1 MGVKATPRAYT
12 SDLCSRRLYSA
23 PKPTPQQVLLNKALQ
38 RRDTSD
44 WWKKATR
51 GATTPQKGV
60 NSQPYAGGFARNN
73 LRSTPK
79 AHALPTFKP
88 FFEIEV
94 PAANSNKRSSSV
106 SGSVGTQAA
115 DKPQPVPVSASPRPA
130 SGGGAGFF
138 FRNKGGAASTE
149 LPSARWAPKL
159 IPKESFAPPMKVEPV
174 PTKVDQVPTVA
185 KVPDYTVK
193 SEPVTKPTPAPI
205 TPRAMNA
212 ATALDMARARASAK
226 SGKSTKFVE
235 PSNSAPLS
243 PIEIL
248 RQAREKSQN
257 PKSRNIVREAED
269 DDGTAQKHTQHPMQ
283 KTPGKF
289 KEEVRRGAPKRDA
302 PKRDAP
308 RKGRGDAPKRAGRS
322 GDKRANFDGDRKKR
336 SRRRY
341 RFPRRGKEVTIP
353 LTITVDSLA
362 KLLGVPND
370 HLLRKMSGMEM
381 DKLASDYL
389 LSNEEA
395 ADIALEYGVVP
406 VIPEEKGPEIYPRI
420 TPDDMS
426 MHPLRPPVVTI
437 MGHVD
442 HGKTTLLD
450 TLRSSS
456 ITASEAGGITQ
467 HIGAFSV
474 QLDGGQNITFLD
486 TPGHAAFSAMRARG
500 ANATDIVVLVVAAD
514 DGVMPQT
521 KEAIQHAL
529 DADVPIIVAINK
541 CDKAG
546 VDPSQIKEELL
557 QYGIQ
562 TEDLGGDI
570 QAVEIS
576 ALKGTGVD
584 ELSENIVTLAEVLD
598 LRAEVDIPVHATVI
612 ESQVEK
618 GHGNIASVLVKRGT
632 LNIGDIIVA
641 GTAWCKVR
649 NMTDDRGNSVSS
661 VGPAGAARVTGWKEI
676 PHAGDMALQAESE
689 AQAKSVVNHRVEKRK
704 NKKQLA
710 AISSMNEKRRETHA
724 RENIE
729 RAEEKAHARAVREY
743 YQGIRSS
750 YPDPLQKTDNNEEG
764 DDNPEANKPALLLP
778 IIVKGDVSGTVEAV
792 EAALGRLPNK
802 KIKPVVLNSGVG
814 PVSESDVAVAS
825 SSEQC
830 VIIAFNVKADKKT
843 QNVAK
848 RQKVQIMSSRIIY
861 KLLEDVEQL
870 MLDRLPSVFVDELQ
884 GEAVVQQVF
893 DITLKGN
900 KTASIAGS
908 RVTSGQLTK
917 SAKTSVLRNDKVLYT
932 GDISSFKNVKSDIF
946 EASKG
951 QEFGI
956 AFDGFEDLR
965 QGDIIQSFRQ
975 KELPKKLE

>member
-1 MGVKATPRAYT
+1 MYVASRYMGVKATPRAYT
-12 SDLCSRRLYSA
+12 GDLCSRRLYSA
-23 PKPTPQQVLLNKALQ
+23 PKPTPQQ
-38 RRDTSD
+38 
-44 WWKKATR
+44 
-51 GATTPQKGV
+51 
-60 NSQPYAGGFARNN
+60 
-73 LRSTPK
+73 
-79 AHALPTFKP
+79 
-88 FFEIEV
+88 
-94 PAANSNKRSSSV
+94 
-106 SGSVGTQAA
+106 
-115 DKPQPVPVSASPRPA
+115 
-130 SGGGAGFF
+130 
-138 FRNKGGAASTE
+138 
-149 LPSARWAPKL
+149 L
-159 IPKESFAPPMKVEPV
+159 IPKESFAPPTKVEPV
-174 PTKVDQVPTVA
+174 PTKVESVLTKVDPVPPMA
-185 KVPDYTVK
+185 KAPDSAAK
-193 SEPVTKPTPAPI
+193 RELVTNPTPASIPQ
-205 TPRAMNA
+205 RASNA
-212 ATALDMARARASAK
+212 AAALDRARARA

-235 PSNSAPLS
+235 PSKSSSLS

-248 RQAREKSQN
+248 RQAREQSQN
-257 PKSRNIVREAED
+257 TKSKNIVREAED
-269 DDGTAQKHTQHPMQ
+269 EDGTPQKSSQRPMH

-289 KEEVRRGAPKRDA
+289 KEEVRRGAPNRDA
-302 PKRDAP
+302 PRRDAP
-308 RKGRGDAPKRAGRS
+308 RKGRGDVPKRGGRS
-322 GDKRANFDGDRKKR
+322 GDKRSNSDREQKKP
-336 SRRRY
+336 SRKRY

-353 LTITVDSLA
+353 LTITVDGLA

-406 VIPEEKGPEIYPRI
+406 VIPDDKGPEIYPRV
-420 TPDDMS
+420 TPNDMS

-474 QLDGGQNITFLD
+474 ELDGGQNITFLD

-541 CDKAG
+541 CDKEG

-576 ALKGTGVD
+576 ALKGTGID

-618 GHGNIASVLVKRGT
+618 GHGNIASVLVKRGM
-632 LNIGDIIVA
+632 LHIGDIIIA

-649 NMTDDRGNSVSS
+649 NMTDDRGNPVSS

-676 PHAGDMALQAESE
+676 PQAGDMVLQAESE
-689 AQAKSVVNHRVEKRK
+689 AQAKSVVSHRVEKRK
-704 NKKQLA
+704 NKNQLA
-710 AISSMNEKRRETHA
+710 SISSMNDKRREIHA
-724 RENIE
+724 RESIE

-743 YQGIRSS
+743 YQGIRSVH
-750 YPDPLQKTDNNEEG
+750 PDPLEKKDDSEDG
-764 DDNPEANKPALLLP
+764 VDNPEVNKPALLLP

-792 EAALGRLPNK
+792 EAALGRLPNQ
-802 KIKPVVLNSGVG
+802 KIKPVVLNTGVG
-814 PVSESDVAVAS
+814 PVSESDVAIAS

-843 QNVAK
+843 QNMAK

-861 KLLEDVEQL
+861 QLLEDVEQL
-870 MLDRLPSVFVDELQ
+870 MLDRLPSVFVDDLQ
-884 GEAVVQQVF
+884 GEAVVQQIF
-893 DITLKGN
+893 DITIKGN
-900 KTASIAGS
+900 QTASIAGS
-908 RVTSGQLTK
+908 RVTSGQITK
-917 SAKTSVLRNDKVLYT
+917 SAKTSVLRNDQVLYT

>member
-1 MGVKATPRAYT
+1 MYVASRYIGVKATPRAYT
-12 SDLCSRRLYSA
+12 GDLCSRRLYSA

-79 AHALPTFKP
+79 THALPTFKP

-94 PAANSNKRSSSV
+94 PAANTDKRSSSD
-106 SGSVGTQAA
+106 SGSAGAQVA
-115 DKPQPVPVSASPRPA
+115 DKLQPAPKPVSPKPA

-138 FRNKGGAASTE
+138 FRNRSGAASTE

-159 IPKESFAPPMKVEPV
+159 IPKESFAPPTKVEPV
-174 PTKVDQVPTVA
+174 PKKVEPVLTKVDPVPTVA
-185 KVPDYTVK
+185 KVPDSAVK
-193 SEPVTKPTPAPI
+193 SEPVANSTPAPI
-205 TPRAMNA
+205 PRSALNA
-212 ATALDMARARASAK
+212 AAALDRARARA
-226 SGKSTKFVE
+226 
-235 PSNSAPLS
+235 
-243 PIEIL
+243 
-248 RQAREKSQN
+248 
-257 PKSRNIVREAED
+257 
-269 DDGTAQKHTQHPMQ
+269 
-283 KTPGKF
+283 
-289 KEEVRRGAPKRDA
+289 
-302 PKRDAP
+302 
-308 RKGRGDAPKRAGRS
+308 KGRGDAPKRAGRS
-322 GDKRANFDGDRKKR
+322 GDKRSNSDGERKKP
-336 SRRRY
+336 SRRRH
-341 RFPRRGKEVTIP
+341 RFPKRGKEVTIP
-353 LTITVDSLA
+353 LTITVDGLA

-389 LSNEEA
+389 LTNEEA

-406 VIPEEKGPEIYPRI
+406 VIPDDKGPEIYPRI
-420 TPDDMS
+420 TPNDMS

-474 QLDGGQNITFLD
+474 QLDGGENITFLD

-632 LNIGDIIVA
+632 LSIGDIIIA

-676 PHAGDMALQAESE
+676 PQAGDMVLQAESE

-704 NKKQLA
+704 NKSQLA
-710 AISSMNEKRRETHA
+710 SISSMNDKRRETHA

-750 YPDPLQKTDNNEEG
+750 YPDPLEKKDGSEEG
-764 DDNPEANKPALLLP
+764 VDNPEANKPALLLP

-802 KIKPVVLNSGVG
+802 KIKPVVLNTGVG
-814 PVSESDVAVAS
+814 PVSESDVAIAS

-870 MLDRLPSVFVDELQ
+870 MLDRLPSIFVDDLQ

-893 DITLKGN
+893 DITMKGN

-908 RVTSGQLTK
+908 RVTSGLLTK

-932 GDISSFKNVKSDIF
+932 GEISSFKNVKSDIF

-965 QGDIIQSFRQ
+965 QGDVIQSFRQ